1 MSIDAERIA
10 ESLKPSGSRTATRN
24 RLIKKALVAR
34 FGYENVSVTGDRGTA
49 YGWVKIKIKAKKPH
63 DGECD
68 WFCPICR
75 DESDRIRGEVWKILK
90 ESGLEGELYTYYDD
104 MGYECKEC
112 IIEVEL
118 V

>member
-24 RLIKKALVAR
+24 RLIKKALAAE
-34 FGYENVSVTGDRGTA
+34 FGYENVSVKGDRGTA
-49 YGWVKIKIKAKKPH
+49 YGWVKIKIKARKPH
-63 DGECD
+63 SGGCE
-68 WFCPICR
+68 WLCPLCR
-75 DESDRIRGEVWKILK
+75 EEMNKIVGRVWRILK
-90 ESGLEGELYTYYDD
+90 ESGLERELYTYYDD
-104 MGYECKEC
+104 IGCERKEC